1 MNPMITILLLICFLT
16 EFIAFTNSDICRSQD
31 GNLDCCP
38 GFVWNIKE
46 NKCKQ
51 CDAGTIG
58 PHCEI
63 VCPYPW
69 YGKQCLSKCNCS
81 KDHCDPADG
90 CIEWTTQVLLPKH
103 TSTVSRSEGLNDIGM
118 GMLTIVPF
126 ETDNADASTDSQI
139 SYKWVFVT
147 TVPLCVI
154 FGIIIVALMFKHL
167 RQRRDIVTIDAAY
180 TVPTNQNVRHIY
192 DLCDEGHHQENPKR
206 ENGQDQENTKDAAYT
221 APTHQNV
228 RHIYDLCNESLH
240 PENAITE
247 DDGYLT
253 VVDKKDSE

>member
-1 MNPMITILLLICFLT
+1 MI
-16 EFIAFTNSDICRSQD
+16 S
-31 GNLDCCP
+31 
-38 GFVWNIKE
+38 
-46 NKCKQ
+46 
-51 CDAGTIG
+51 
-58 PHCEI
+58 
-63 VCPYPW
+63 
-69 YGKQCLSKCNCS
+69 
-81 KDHCDPADG
+81 
-90 CIEWTTQVLLPKH
+90 
-103 TSTVSRSEGLNDIGM
+103 DIGM

-180 TVPTNQNVRHIY
+180 TVPTHQNVRHIY
-192 DLCDEGHHQENPKR
+192 DLCDECHHQENPKR
-206 ENGQDQENTKDAAYT
+206 ENGQDQENTKDDAYT

-240 PENAITE
+240 PENAITD